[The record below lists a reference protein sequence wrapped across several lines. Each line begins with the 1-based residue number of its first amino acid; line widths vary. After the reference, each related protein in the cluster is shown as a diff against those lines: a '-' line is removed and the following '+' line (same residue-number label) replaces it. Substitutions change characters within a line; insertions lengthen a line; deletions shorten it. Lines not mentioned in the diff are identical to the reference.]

1 MLKGI
6 YRAASGMIPRIRQQE
21 VTANNIAN
29 AATPGY
35 KKDSIFL
42 KELDAV
48 TREKMPRK
56 SDWETP
62 MIDQVYTDFS
72 QGSFEAT
79 SSALDVAIEGDGFF
93 VLESPEGGDRLY
105 TRNGHF
111 SVSPEGYLTNDEGFR
126 VLGDGGPLEVG
137 NGTVS
142 ISEAGEASV
151 NEAVVGRLQ
160 IVDFPDKTLLAK
172 QGDSTFA
179 ARDNAEPTPV
189 TSISLR
195 QGYLERSNIN
205 VIKEMVGM
213 IVTLRNYEAGSRAI
227 QMQDESLNA
236 LFNNVGKVRL

>member
-42 KELDAV
+42 KELDAA

-72 QGSFEAT
+72 QGSFDAT
-79 SSALDVAIEGDGFF
+79 SNALDVAIEGSGFF
-93 VLESPEGGDRLY
+93 VLENPEGGEPLY

-111 SVSPEGYLTNDEGFR
+111 SVSSEGYLINDEGFR
-126 VLGDGGPLEVG
+126 VLGDGGPLDVG

-142 ISEAGEASV
+142 ISESGEASV

-160 IVDFPDKTLLAK
+160 VVDFADKTLLTK

-179 ARDNAEPTPV
+179 VRDNAEPAPV
-189 TSISLR
+189 TAVSLR

-213 IVTLRNYEAGSRAI
+213 IITLRDYEAGSRAI
-227 QMQDESLNA
+227 QMQDDSLNA
-236 LFNNVGKVRL
+236 LFNDVGKVRL

>member
-42 KELDAV
+42 KELDAL
-48 TREKMPRK
+48 TRETMPRK

-79 SSALDVAIEGDGFF
+79 SSNLDVAIEGDGFF
-93 VLESPEGGDRLY
+93 VLENPEGGDRLY

-111 SVSPEGYLTNDEGFR
+111 TVSAEGYLVNDEGFR

-142 ISEAGEASV
+142 ISESGETSV
-151 NEAVVGRLQ
+151 NESIVGRLQ
-160 IVDFPDKTLLAK
+160 VVDFPDKTALTK
-172 QGDSTFA
+172 QGDSAFA
-179 ARDNAEPTPV
+179 PRDKVEPEPV
-189 TSISLR
+189 ANVSLR

-213 IVTLRNYEAGSRAI
+213 ILTLRNFEAGSRAI
-227 QMQDESLNA
+227 QAQDESLNA
-236 LFNNVGKVRL
+236 LFNNVGKVRI

>member
-29 AATPGY
+29 AATPGF
-35 KKDSIFL
+35 KKDSVFL
-42 KELDAV
+42 KELDAL
-48 TREKMPRK
+48 TKEKVGRT

-72 QGSFEAT
+72 QGTFEAT
-79 SSALDVAIEGDGFF
+79 SNNLDVAIEGGGFF
-93 VLESPEGGDRLY
+93 VLEDPNGGTPLY

-111 SVSPEGYLTNDEGFR
+111 SVSSDGYLTTDEGYR
-126 VLGDGGPLEVG
+126 VMGDGGPLAVG
-137 NGTVS
+137 NGTVA
-142 ISEAGEASV
+142 ISESGETSV

-160 IVDFPDKTLLAK
+160 VVDFADKTALTK
-172 QGDSTFA
+172 QGDSTFSA
-179 ARDNAEPTPV
+179 SDKAEPTPV
-189 TSISLR
+189 STPSLR

-213 IVTLRNYEAGSRAI
+213 IMTLRNYEAGSKAI
-227 QMQDESLNA
+227 QAQDESLSA

>member
-29 AATPGY
+29 AATPGF

-42 KELDAV
+42 KELDSL
-48 TREKMPRK
+48 TRERVGRK

-79 SSALDVAIEGDGFF
+79 SSNLDVAIEGAGFF
-93 VLESPEGGDRLY
+93 VLESPDGGGQLY

-111 SVSPEGYLTNDEGFR
+111 SISPDGYLTTDEGYR
-126 VLGDGGPLEVG
+126 VLGDGGPLAVG
-137 NGTVS
+137 NGVVT
-142 ISEAGEASV
+142 ISESGETLV
-151 NEAVVGRLQ
+151 DETVVGRLQ
-160 IVDFPDKTLLAK
+160 VVDFPDKTTLTK
-172 QGDSTFA
+172 QGDSTFTA
-179 ARDNAEPTPV
+179 SDKAEPTPV
-189 TSISLR
+189 TVPSLR

-205 VIKEMVGM
+205 IIKEMVGM
-213 IVTLRNYEAGSRAI
+213 IMTLRNYEAGSKAI
-227 QMQDESLNA
+227 QAQDESLNA